1 MASLLFLTSEDFA
14 ISQGP
19 KGPVLSCGIR
29 GYTLILFYS
38 DSCAICREKS
48 IPMFRR
54 LPGTING
61 VQFGMTKV
69 DSKLVELSRQTIK
82 PFTYV
87 PCMILFIDGKPFMEY
102 KDNSQYNPDNLRK
115 FILDVYTNLQSR
127 QQFSSQQQAQQGQPA
142 GQGQQQVQNAGP
154 ERKEYSLGIPIWG
167 DSKSTVCYL
176 DFTKAYDPKNGAAQ
190 PRGATENMNMR

>member
-14 ISQGP
+14 ITQGP
-19 KGPVLSCGIR
+19 KGPVLSCGIK

-38 DSCAICREKS
+38 EACGICREKS

-61 VQFGMTKV
+61 VQFGMAKV
-69 DSKLVELSRQTIK
+69 DNKLVELSRSTIK

-102 KDNSQYNPDNLRK
+102 KNDSSYNPDNVRK

-127 QQFSSQQQAQQGQPA
+127 QQFSGQQQQGQQQGQPA
-142 GQGQQQVQNAGP
+142 GAQQGQNGP
-154 ERKEYSLGIPIWG
+154 ERKEYCLGIPLWG
-167 DSKSTVCYL
+167 DAKSAVCYL

-190 PRGATENMNMR
+190 PRGATENVNMR